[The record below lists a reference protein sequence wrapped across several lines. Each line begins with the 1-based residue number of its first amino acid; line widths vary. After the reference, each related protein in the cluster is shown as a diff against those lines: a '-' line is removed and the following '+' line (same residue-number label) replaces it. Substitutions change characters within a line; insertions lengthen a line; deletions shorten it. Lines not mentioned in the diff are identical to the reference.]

1 MKHATTPTM
10 ITMKTSFDRK
20 IPFLEV
26 APGGYVPATG
36 MGTNGANDVPV
47 SAPPV
52 PALVGELE
60 ERTVRDGGTMAGPF
74 ESGPTLVLTVLI
86 LEQ

>member
-1 MKHATTPTM
+1 
-10 ITMKTSFDRK
+10 
-20 IPFLEV
+20 
-26 APGGYVPATG
+26 